1 MAAAENIAINFV
13 TAYKGKGVA
22 DATQNISS
30 FEKVANKAAKTF
42 ASIFAVQKITAF
54 GRASINAFT
63 EDQLA
68 AEQLS
73 KTLTNLGLGFQSTG
87 VENFIQKLETATGVL
102 DEQLRPAFAR
112 LVRQTGDV
120 NKTQDLLNLA
130 LDISA
135 GTGNDLMTVSNALA
149 KAYGGQ
155 YTSLS
160 KLGAGLTKADL
171 SSKSF
176 KSIQDKLQ
184 MLFSGQAATAADSY
198 AGKINRLKVG
208 FDNLKE
214 GIGQGLIS
222 AFTAIAGPDG
232 SITKATDQM
241 AQFGVTIGDA
251 IAGLGVLIGKLTTPV
266 KETGLAGYIQGFT
279 KTTGIGSLNPAD
291 YPIIKLLA
299 KIGKD
304 SKTISKGTL
313 DQQLDVLYK
322 QIEAERKRQIIVK
335 ANADATAKAD
345 AAAKKAKAD
354 QLALEKASAALKLAS
369 KVTSMDQ
376 IQLYAAIAQAQGQD
390 LDRLRLQQALLD
402 GNAASATILAD
413 KVLRANGLVM
423 DMQGKISA
431 DPFAAW
437 TTSLDNM
444 LDAAIKAAAEIAKI
458 KASITPSSG
467 NTGGGGGG
475 TPLTSTPAVQ
485 DLISTL
491 SNNPNYTSIGGQ
503 ALINAIATQ
512 AAQDINLNISL
523 DQGLIVRQTQD
534 ASSNGTPLGLSRNNP
549 GYFIPQS

>member
-1 MAAAENIAINFV
+1 MATQENVRINFV
-13 TAYKGKGVA
+13 TAFDGKGLNSA
-22 DATQNISS
+22 KQQIGG
-30 FEKVANKAAKTF
+30 FEALANKAAKTF
-42 ASIFAVQKITAF
+42 AGLFAIQKITAF
-54 GRASINAFT
+54 GKATVDAFT
-63 EDQLA
+63 QDQLA

-73 KTLTNLGLGFQSTG
+73 KTLYNLGLGFQSTG
-87 VENFIQKLETATGVL
+87 VEDFIQKLETATGVL
-102 DEQLRPAFAR
+102 DDQLRPAFATIAR
-112 LVRQTGDV
+112 ATGSV
-120 NKTQDLLNLA
+120 AKSQELLNLA

-135 GTGNDLMTVSNALA
+135 GTGKDLASVSTA
-149 KAYGGQ
+149 
-155 YTSLS
+155 LS
-160 KLGAGLTKADL
+160 KGYLGQTTALGRLGAGLSKADL
-171 SSKSF
+171 SSKNF
-176 KSIQDKLQ
+176 KTIQDKLQ

-369 KVTSMDQ
+369 KVTTMDQ

-402 GNAASATILAD
+402 GNAASATTLAD

-423 DMQGKISA
+423 DLQGKITA
-431 DPFAAW
+431 DPFGAW

-444 LDAAIKAAAEIAKI
+444 LEAALKAAAELAKI
-458 KASITPSSG
+458 KASITGATG
-467 NTGGGGGG
+467 NETSATANAMPAF
-475 TPLTSTPAVQ
+475 TPLSQQTINSIAAGGDVGFAIAAANFQNQTQEIKVTVDPSAMVYG
-485 DLISTL
+485 ITL
-491 SNNPNYTSIGGQ
+491 
-503 ALINAIATQ
+503 ATQ
-512 AAQDINLNISL
+512 AQ
-523 DQGLIVRQTQD
+523 
-534 ASSNGTPLGLSRNNP
+534 SSNGVSIGTSRNNP
-549 GYFIPQS
+549 SYFIPQS